1 MLVEPDH
8 SSARAVYGIEVF
20 EGLEAAAP
28 LWRAL
33 EAEGALLTPYQ
44 RYDWIAPFLA
54 ARPADRVVVGAL
66 TENGRPIALLPL
78 ALQTRL
84 GITRGRI
91 PGSDL
96 GNADWLIQAPGAQ
109 TRFDKATLSRFFT
122 EIGRRAGGIDLLQFA
137 NLPPHWQGVV
147 NPLLVFDHQPA
158 PDNLYYAPIGPG
170 SEPRLP
176 RKRRIDIQ
184 RGRRRLEEMYGTVSL
199 QRARTPDA
207 VIRAHDAFI
216 AQRNQRFA
224 EMGVHNIFA
233 EPYFVQ
239 FFRQAALD
247 GLDKAHPAIAFHT
260 LEGNGEILAT
270 AVGAYGPEHYSQYI
284 NSNTE
289 GPAAKYSLIGLLTL
303 DLMDELI
310 AEGIASFDF
319 GIGDFAYKTAWT
331 DRTEVF
337 DALVPLTAAGRAAA
351 GALGLAGRAK
361 RMIKQ
366 NPVLWDTAKRVRG
379 LINRGKGGPG
389 EAGTEGGA

>member
-8 SSARAVYGIEVF
+8 SSARASYGIEVF
-20 EGLEAAAP
+20 EGLEAAMP
-28 LWRAL
+28 TWRAL

-44 RYDWIAPFLA
+44 RLDWIAPFLA
-54 ARPADRVVVGAL
+54 ARPAERVVVGAL
-66 TENGRPIALLPL
+66 IENGRPIALLPL
-78 ALQTRL
+78 ALETRL
-84 GITRGRI
+84 GLTIGRI

-109 TRFDKATLSRFFT
+109 TRLDRATLMRFFSDFA
-122 EIGRRAGGIDLLQFA
+122 RRAGRLDLLQFA

-158 PDNLYYAPIGPG
+158 PDHLYYAPIGPG

-184 RGRRRLEEMYGTVSL
+184 RGRRRLEEMYGTVGL
-199 QRARTPDA
+199 HRARTEAA

-233 EPYFVQ
+233 EPYFVR
-239 FFRQAALD
+239 FFRQAALE
-247 GLDKAHPAIAFHT
+247 GLDKKRPAIVFHT
-260 LEGNGEILAT
+260 LEGDGEILAV
-270 AVGAYGPEHYSQYI
+270 AVGTYGPEHYSQYI

-310 AEGIASFDF
+310 ADGIASFDF
-319 GIGDFAYKTAWT
+319 GIGDFAYKAAWT

-337 DALVPLTAAGRAAA
+337 DALVPLSAPGRAAA
-351 GALGLAGRAK
+351 AALGLAGRTK
-361 RMIKQ
+361 RLIKQ

-379 LINRGKGGPG
+379 LINRGKDT
-389 EAGTEGGA
+389 ASHD